1 MFEKCKDLFYTI
13 FLTMILA
20 VCGQTEIF
28 GYISSD
34 VSHVDFLL
42 VYVYTLCGLFYNFSQ
57 WVFSKCCFCSCFG
70 DLSYSYHYI
79 AFNFP
84 IFSATGILMYHLSLG
99 YTFTTNYH
107 LLLCFAEVY
116 FWIFSSLLILNIGR
130 SWFCIWNKNSYIDI
144 LVF

>member
-70 DLSYSYHYI
+70 DLSYSYHCI

-84 IFSATGILMYHLSLG
+84 HLFCYRYFNVPFVSWIYIYNKLSF
-99 YTFTTNYH
+99 TFVFCRS
-107 LLLCFAEVY
+107 LLLN
-116 FWIFSSLLILNIGR
+116 IFFTPSFEY
-130 SWFCIWNKNSYIDI
+130 WKK
-144 LVF
+144 LVLHLK